1 MQPRSRGMQ
10 LQMHGRTLDR
20 ILQYLEMCVEKLDD
34 PNYRLEVD
42 IPLPSIVGGIFPEE
56 TRKLREE
63 LERACSKVKGGSE
76 TLKDSYKA
84 CLKKVLKHTRRG
96 MPQSSEVEKALEKT
110 VRCNLSLPLADA
122 SGALLEALI
131 KAASIFSRR
140 SFEAA
145 WLTAEALERNLQNS
159 VITPGDLKL
168 HDRDRRCIHR
178 VWSFLADKGR
188 RLIVELRSLNY
199 EVSTVIDA
207 LSSAGES
214 LKDEVKDLRDLVAEA
229 ERKRKR
235 KALVETISK
244 KLGENLK
251 GRLKY
256 MLANYIADHLLALH
270 SVMRKFGE
278 DLQNYDLEY
287 YLNVVFKDCCFLEY
301 EVYAALLERCVPA
314 IPRVQLTYLPVP
326 GDERGARA
334 KREITDLDIVAAPRE
349 ELWLIEVT
357 RSTGED
363 KLRENME
370 KLEQLIGELGV
381 SRALVICT
389 REAQKVA
396 EKLLQTRRSQV
407 SFTAFEELDSK
418 LRKLLSSGA
427 RCCP

>member
-1 MQPRSRGMQ
+1 
-10 LQMHGRTLDR
+10 MHGRTLDR

-96 MPQSSEVEKALEKT
+96 MPQSSEVEKALEET

-145 WLTAEALERNLQNS
+145 WLTAEALGKNLQPNS
-159 VITPGDLKL
+159 EITPGDLKL
-168 HDRDRRCIHR
+168 HDRDRRCIHP

-199 EVSTVIDA
+199 EMSTVIDA

-214 LKDEVKDLRDLVAEA
+214 LKDEVKDLHDLVAEA
-229 ERKRKR
+229 EKKREK
-235 KALVETISK
+235 KALVEAISK
-244 KLGENLK
+244 KLREDFK
-251 GRLKY
+251 KCLKY

-278 DLQNYDLEY
+278 DLRNNDLEY

-314 IPRVQLTYLPVP
+314 IPRVQLTYFPVP
-326 GDERGARA
+326 REERGARA
-334 KREITDLDIVAAPRE
+334 EREVTDLDVVAAPGE

-363 KLRENME
+363 KLREDME
-370 KLEQLIGELGV
+370 KLEQLIGELGA

-418 LRKLLSSGA
+418 LRKLLLSGA